1 MMNYNVK
8 VTTNG
13 EAKEVRMNEDELKEL
28 FKKFFEVMD
37 EDCDDNGYTLD
48 EAIEYH
54 EFSDEEHN
62 NDIVATPDIREAVIE
77 WLNDNHDSL
86 QGIVCEINS
95 YDGSMDDYDY
105 IDMSEFDSIM
115 EGKTPTDIANMI
127 NYGDGFNTMDEYFHF
142 NAYGNLHSVSSYDI
156 LHELVEVIEYIA
168 NRVID
173 LSGSI
178 DVPDEL
184 QEILD
189 LDD

>member
-86 QGIVCEINS
+86 QGIVYEINS

-127 NYGDGFNTMDEYFHF
+127 NYGDGFSTTDEYFHF

-156 LHELVEVIEYIA
+156 EHELVEAIDDIA
-168 NRVID
+168 DRVID

>member
-13 EAKEVRMNEDELKEL
+13 EAKEVRMNEDELKEQ

-127 NYGDGFNTMDEYFHF
+127 NYGDGFNALRMNISTSMLM
-142 NAYGNLHSVSSYDI
+142 GISI
-156 LHELVEVIEYIA
+156 L
-168 NRVID
+168 
-173 LSGSI
+173 
-178 DVPDEL
+178 
-184 QEILD
+184 
-189 LDD
+189 

>member
-13 EAKEVRMNEDELKEL
+13 EAKEVRMNEDELKEQ

-86 QGIVCEINS
+86 QGIVYEINS

-127 NYGDGFNTMDEYFHF
+127 NYGDGFSTTDEYFHF

-156 LHELVEVIEYIA
+156 EHELVEAIDDIA
-168 NRVID
+168 DRVID